1 MTPVSLSQLAGSVDG
16 QLIGADHLIS
26 GFSTDTRTVAEG
38 DVFFCLRGD
47 NFDGHDFVQQAIDSG
62 AQAIICDKKQLIDV
76 SQLVVSD
83 TRRAFGYF
91 ALLWRQQ
98 FTGPV
103 IGVTGSNGK
112 TTVKQ
117 LLASILSQA
126 GEVHATR
133 ANDNNEIGVPQTLLG
148 LRATHDFAVVEMG
161 ASDKGEIKWLGEL
174 VQPTVS
180 VITNASAAHLE
191 GFGDAKSV
199 AEEKAWIYKSLGEN
213 GTSVINVDDQF
224 AEYWKGI
231 CGDKKIITFG
241 NSGEVTARREHDG
254 SISINYD
261 GESVRCGY
269 QFAGQHN
276 IINAMAAA
284 ACAIVSGVSLG
295 IIADGLEAA
304 EPVAGRLNFL
314 DLANEIT
321 VIDDTYNANPASTR
335 AAINV
340 LVECNGSRILVL
352 GDLLEL
358 GADEISEH
366 RSIGE
371 YALTHS
377 VDRLFACGNLTKH
390 TVAEFGDSGNWY
402 PTQQELINAVV
413 KEVCDGC
420 TVLVK
425 GSRSMKMERVT
436 AAISERFAKPQ
447 IGACCQ

>member
-1 MTPVSLSQLAGSVDG
+1 MTPVSLSQLASSADG
-16 QLIGADHLIS
+16 QLIGADCLMS
-26 GFSTDTRTVAEG
+26 GFSTDTRTVTEG

-47 NFDGHDFVQQAIDSG
+47 KFDGHDFVQDAIKNG
-62 AQAIICDKKQLIDV
+62 AQAIVCDKKQSVDV
-76 SQLVVSD
+76 SQLVVND
-83 TRRAFGYF
+83 TRRALGFF

-98 FTGPV
+98 FPGSV
-103 IGVTGSNGK
+103 VGVTGSNGK

-117 LLASILSQA
+117 LLASIFSKA

-148 LRATHDFAVVEMG
+148 LRAAHDFAVVEMG

-199 AEEKAWIYKSLGEN
+199 AEEKAWIYKSLVAN
-213 GTSVINVDDQF
+213 GTAVINADDQF
-224 AEYWKGI
+224 AEYWKDI
-231 CGDKKIITFG
+231 CGAKKIITFG
-241 NSGEVTARREHDG
+241 DSGKVTARRESDD
-254 SISINYD
+254 SICINYA
-261 GESVRCGY
+261 GESVRCRY

-276 IINAMAAA
+276 VTNAMAAA
-284 ACAIVSGVSLG
+284 ACAIVSGISLG
-295 IIADGLEAA
+295 VIADGLAMA

-321 VIDDTYNANPASTR
+321 VIDDTYNANPASAR

-340 LVECNGSRILVL
+340 LRECTGRRILAL

-358 GADEISEH
+358 GADEIPEH
-366 RSIGE
+366 RLIGE
-371 YALTHS
+371 YAFAQG
-377 VDRLFACGNLTKH
+377 VERLFAYGNLTRH
-390 TVAEFGDSGNWY
+390 TVAGFGDDSHWY
-402 PTQQELINAVV
+402 PTQEELIDALVE
-413 KEVCDGC
+413 EVCDGC

-425 GSRSMKMERVT
+425 GSRSMRMERV
-436 AAISERFAKPQ
+436 AAAVRERFAKPET
-447 IGACCQ
+447 GVYCQ